1 MWEKVTPAMQQYREI
16 KNLHSDCVIF
26 FRMWDFYEMF
36 WEDAHIAHKVL
47 WINVTSRNKNADTP
61 EALAWFPYHAKDK
74 YLPILIQA
82 WYKVAIVEQVSDPKL
97 KWIVKREVVRI
108 VTPSTLS
115 LEWDNFDNLADNS
128 VILSI
133 VNLENK
139 FALSVLDISTNKW
152 QTKEFINFDS
162 LSKELYKLN
171 PKEVILEKKLFSNEK
186 IKEILQKKY
195 SLNIYYYEFN
205 WDSKSKLLNHFKTKS
220 LVWFWIENKEVSI
233 YSCALLLDYLEENQ
247 KQNLQNF
254 DTISYIWDEEFL
266 ELDDATLKNLDIIFN
281 FSTQSQE
288 LWTLFWVLNNTK
300 TSMGKRLLKQTLIKP
315 LYNVEQIEKRQKFI
329 EEFLKDKI
337 LLDEVR
343 QKLSYISDIDAILNR
358 LALQRITPRDLLNL
372 KRSLV
377 SLVEIIEL
385 LNQRWSDVLKQII
398 N

>member
-152 QTKEFINFDS
+152 QTKEFINFDL

-281 FSTQSQE
+281 FSTQSQD

>member
-115 LEWDNFDNLADNS
+115 LEWDNFDNLSDNS

-281 FSTQSQE
+281 FSTQSQD
-288 LWTLFWVLNNTK
+288 LWTLFWILNNTK

-315 LYNVEQIEKRQKFI
+315 LYNVEQIQKRQKFI

-358 LALQRITPRDLLNL
+358 LALQRITPHDLLNL
-372 KRSLV
+372 KRSLI

>member
-152 QTKEFINFDS
+152 QTKEFINFDL

-220 LVWFWIENKEVSI
+220 LVWFWIENKYVSI

-281 FSTQSQE
+281 FSTQSQD